1 MDDLVCHYPPQKPL
15 MFPSCSWIKAH
26 LFGMALELLRGLDS
40 SNDSR
45 SVVLKPA
52 AAAAAEKM
60 LEMQILGA
68 HPVPSESHSG
78 GGAQQ
83 SAFNRPNR

>member
-1 MDDLVCHYPPQKPL
+1 
-15 MFPSCSWIKAH
+15 
-26 LFGMALELLRGLDS
+26 MALELLRGLDS

-68 HPVPSESHSG
+68 HPVPSESHSVVG
-78 GGAQQ
+78 PSNLLLTGPTGESDAT
-83 SAFNRPNR
+83 